1 MRDAQRSLLADNIT
15 STLSET
21 VVLLCSIVLSY
32 AQSAKGLINVV
43 FYRCSTLTHPGTI
56 IQ

>member
-1 MRDAQRSLLADNIT
+1 MMRDAQRSLPADNIT

-21 VVLLCSIVLSY
+21 VVLLCCIVLSY
-32 AQSAKGLINVV
+32 GAAKGLINDV
-43 FYRCSTLTHPGTI
+43 FYRRSTLTHPGTI